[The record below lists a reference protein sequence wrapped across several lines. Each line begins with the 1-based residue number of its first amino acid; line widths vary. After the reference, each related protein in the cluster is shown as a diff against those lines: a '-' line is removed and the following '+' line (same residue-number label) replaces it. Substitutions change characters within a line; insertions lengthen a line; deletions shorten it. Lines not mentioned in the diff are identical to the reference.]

1 MAVIKI
7 GLRPGQELEYQR
19 PRDSTSSLTWLAVTN
34 NNLDTSAQVY
44 QHGLDIGLLPLPYIS
59 PHPFL
64 TGHLCRSVRVRQ
76 DTGAPRSWTIE
87 ASYSSAPVEDG
98 EAEENPLNRPA
109 KIQWRSNQYRQAI
122 SEDIDGRALLNSAG
136 DWFDPPVEVDRSR
149 WTATISKNVATVP
162 TYILDYADA
171 INNNS
176 FSISGI
182 PVEQYTA
189 KIQDISISELKI
201 EKEYLYYEFSYT
213 LEFRRE
219 KWQPFKVLDQG
230 MRRKVTKTVNNES
243 VTHLEHIMDLSK
255 PPRPVTSPVLLD
267 LQGDK
272 LNNPGPNTA
281 RFRQFSVYYARSFS
295 VLPGIN

>member
-1 MAVIKI
+1 MAVIKM

-34 NNLDTSAQVY
+34 NNLDTSQTVY
-44 QHGLDIGLLPLPYIS
+44 QYGLDIGLLPLPYIS

-87 ASYSSAPVEDG
+87 ASYSSAPIEDG

-109 KIQWRSNQYRQAI
+109 KVQWRTNQYKQAI
-122 SEDIDGRALLNSAG
+122 DRDVTGKAILNSAG
-136 DWFDPPVEVDRSR
+136 DYFDPPIEVDRSR
-149 WTATISKNVATVP
+149 WTASVAKNVATVP
-162 TYILDYADA
+162 TYLLDYADA
-171 INNNS
+171 VNNNS
-176 FSISGI
+176 FSVGGI

-189 KIQDISISELKI
+189 KVQDISVSELKI

-213 LEFRRE
+213 LEFRPE

-243 VTHLEHIMDLSK
+243 KTHLEHITDLSK
-255 PPRPVTSPVLLD
+255 TPRPVSSPVLLNGA
-267 LQGDK
+267 GDV
-272 LNNPGPNTA
+272 LMNPGPNNA
-281 RFRQFSVYYARSFS
+281 VFRDFTVYYARSFS
-295 VLPGIN
+295 VLPGLS